1 MSIPYEPLNCSINCT
16 EMLNCIQDNSQKII
30 CEIRCG
36 KCGMANRF
44 RIENYFVS
52 MLKQY
57 GESQCQM
64 GRKVYRTKDE
74 TCDAC
79 KAGGEL
85 IIPATI
91 VEEAKII
98 RAEKAGTPEEE
109 LKKALDPEGAAL
121 INSKFV
127 DAIIQGTSMG
137 CSISPEKMGQPWPN
151 TDTNSK
157 NA

>member
-16 EMLNCIQDNSQKII
+16 EMLNCMQDDKNKII
-30 CEIRCG
+30 CEIRCDR
-36 KCGMANRF
+36 CGMANRF
-44 RIENYFVS
+44 RIESYFVS

-57 GESQCQM
+57 GEAQCQM

-85 IIPATI
+85 IAPATVI
-91 VEEAKII
+91 EESKII
-98 RAEKAGTPEEE
+98 QAEKAATPEEE

-127 DAIIQGTSMG
+127 DAIIRGES
-137 CSISPEKMGQPWPN
+137 CPN
-151 TDTNSK
+151 TDTTSK